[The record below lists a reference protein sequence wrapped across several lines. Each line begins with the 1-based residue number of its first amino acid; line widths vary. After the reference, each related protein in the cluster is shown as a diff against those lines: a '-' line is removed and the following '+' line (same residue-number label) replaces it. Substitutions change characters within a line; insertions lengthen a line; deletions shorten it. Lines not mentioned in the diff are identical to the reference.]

1 LFETS
6 IRTDGRNTF
15 IAETVDTRGEEYKE
29 IDGKK
34 IKHKESLFFE
44 EKEKREREGNIT
56 SNNIRQNNLRK

>member
-6 IRTDGRNTF
+6 LRTDGRNTF

-29 IDGKK
+29 IDGKNLN
-34 IKHKESLFFE
+34 IKRAYFLRG
-44 EKEKREREGNIT
+44 KRKEREGNIT